1 MQALV
6 DAYADLAKIWR
17 DRMAEIRRRLI
28 AQFPPQ
34 PADDRELQQLGAAI
48 QEIEELAES
57 RAAES
62 SRQFKKRNR
71 YIGRFDASMARIY
84 GHAAEQLHEINQQMV
99 EAMLD
104 FALLMRAVRAEAD
117 PESRGGPTFENPEDL
132 RRYLNTELT

>member
-1 MQALV
+1 MLDAVVLSDLQKVIFPPWPPAIDTSWVSRHTAETERRLQALV

-84 GHAAEQLHEINQQMV
+84 GHAAEQL
-99 EAMLD
+99 
-104 FALLMRAVRAEAD
+104 
-117 PESRGGPTFENPEDL
+117 
-132 RRYLNTELT
+132 